1 VGDGDAGGDE
11 GRTPEESG
19 GPSAMMVQGYLQILK
34 DQVSRYAGTLRDVVL
49 LAPAYALLM
58 FHLLNDPRLTRQH
71 RLLVDA
77 ALAYLVSPNDVIPE
91 EKVGAYGYLDDIFCC
106 AYVAHRIAEE
116 LGWDVVEEG
125 WTGEDSVAEI
135 SERVLAREQ
144 ELLGHAG
151 DDVLR
156 FAGLLDRTDEED
168 APGQNRSLG
177 RA

>member
-1 VGDGDAGGDE
+1 
-11 GRTPEESG
+11 
-19 GPSAMMVQGYLQILK
+19 MIMQGYLQILR

-91 EKVGAYGYLDDIFCC
+91 EEVGPYGYLDDIFCC

-116 LGWDVVEEG
+116 LGWEVVEES
-125 WTGEDSVAEI
+125 WTGDGSVHEI
-135 SERVLAREQ
+135 SERVLSREQ

-151 DDVLR
+151 DDILR
-156 FAGLLDRTDEED
+156 FAGLLDRPEEEG
-168 APGQNRSLG
+168 PGGPAAGPS

>member
-1 VGDGDAGGDE
+1 
-11 GRTPEESG
+11 
-19 GPSAMMVQGYLQILK
+19 MIMQGYLQILK
-34 DQVSRYAGTLRDVVL
+34 EQVSRYAGTLRDVVL

-91 EKVGAYGYLDDIFCC
+91 EEVGAYGYLDDIFCC
-106 AYVAHRIAEE
+106 AYVANRIAEE
-116 LGWDVVEEG
+116 LGWEIVEESWSG
-125 WTGEDSVAEI
+125 DGSVHEI

-156 FAGLLDRTDEED
+156 FAGLLEGAEEEG
-168 APGQNRSLG
+168 PGGPSAGLA